1 MKIKARCSF
10 PEVLMDK
17 LLRNKR
23 TILCFLLPGVV
34 IYTVS
39 VIIPIIWSAYYSLVD
54 WNGYG
59 EITYVGIN
67 NFKRLMGDTEFWDSV
82 VHTLIYA
89 IGQIVL
95 QIGGGLLLAV
105 LLTNIVVLRKPL
117 QVMYYLPVII
127 STVALCQMFKKM
139 FGVVP
144 AGLVNQILSNF
155 NPKWGHIEWL
165 TNVKSSLAMVTAVAG
180 YKNMSVYMLIFYS
193 AFLTVPNSLVEAA
206 KIDGANSFQIFT
218 KIKIPHIRPTIF
230 ANLLLVLNGSLRGFD
245 IAKLLTAGGPI
256 NSSQLQAMYMYKQA
270 FSSQKYGYGS
280 TVAMFIVTESL
291 ILAILI
297 RWISSSRKL
306 GGR

>member
-1 MKIKARCSF
+1 
-10 PEVLMDK
+10 MDK

-39 VIIPIIWSAYYSLVD
+39 VIVPIIWSAYYSLVE

-59 EITYVGIN
+59 DMTYVGFE
-67 NFKRLMGDTEFWDSV
+67 NFRKLAADTEFWDSV
-82 VHTLIYA
+82 IHTLIYA
-89 IGQIVL
+89 LGQIVL
-95 QIGGGLLLAV
+95 QVGGGLLLAV

-144 AGLVNQILSNF
+144 AGLINQILSAF

-165 TNVKSSLAMVTAVAG
+165 TSVKSSLAMVTAVAG
-180 YKNMSVYMLIFYS
+180 YKNMPVYMLIFYS
-193 AFLTVPNSLVEAA
+193 AFLTVPGSLVEAA

-218 KIKIPHIRPTIF
+218 KIKLVHIRPTIF
-230 ANLLLVLNGSLRGFD
+230 ANVLLVLNGSLRGFD

-280 TVAMFIVTESL
+280 AVAMFIVIESL

-297 RWISSSRKL
+297 RWISSSRKM

>member
-1 MKIKARCSF
+1 
-10 PEVLMDK
+10 MDK

-23 TILCFLLPGVV
+23 TILSFLLPGLIV
-34 IYTVS
+34 YTIS
-39 VIIPIIWSAYYSLVD
+39 VIIPIIWSAYYSLQQ

-59 EITYVGIN
+59 EMTYVGFE
-67 NFKRLMGDTEFWDSV
+67 NFRKLLADTEFWDSV
-82 VHTLIYA
+82 MHTLIYA
-89 IGQIVL
+89 VGQIIL
-95 QIGGGLLLAV
+95 QVGGGLLLAV
-105 LLTNIVVLRKPL
+105 LLCNIVVFRKPL

-144 AGLVNQILSNF
+144 AGLVNQILANF
-155 NPKWGHIEWL
+155 NPEWGRIEWL

-180 YKNMSVYMLIFYS
+180 YKNMPVYMLIFDS

-218 KIKIPHIRPTIF
+218 KIKLTHIRPTIF
-230 ANLLLVLNGSLRGFD
+230 ANILLVLNGSLRGFD

-280 TVAMFIVTESL
+280 AIAMFIVAESL

-297 RWISSSRKL
+297 RWMQSSKKL

>member
-1 MKIKARCSF
+1 
-10 PEVLMDK
+10 MDK

-23 TILCFLLPGVV
+23 TILCFLLPGVI
-34 IYTVS
+34 IYTIS
-39 VIIPIIWSAYYSLVD
+39 VMVPIIWSGYYSLVN

-59 EITYVGIN
+59 DITYVGLD
-67 NFKRLMGDTEFWDSV
+67 NFKKLMADTEFWGSV
-82 VHTLIYA
+82 IHTLIYA
-89 IGQIVL
+89 FGQIVL
-95 QIGGGLLLAV
+95 QVGGGLLLAV
-105 LLTNIVVLRKPL
+105 LLSNIVVFRKPL

-155 NPKWGHIEWL
+155 NSQWGHIEWL
-165 TNVKSSLAMVTAVAG
+165 TSVKSSLAMVTAVAG
-180 YKNMSVYMLIFYS
+180 YKNMPVYMLIFYS
-193 AFLTVPNSLVEAA
+193 AFLTIPNSLVEAA

-218 KIKIPHIRPTIF
+218 KIKLTHIRPTIF
-230 ANLLLVLNGSLRGFD
+230 ANVLLVLNGSLRGFD

-280 TVAMFIVTESL
+280 SVAMFIVFESL

-297 RWISSSRKL
+297 RWMSSSKKL

>member
-1 MKIKARCSF
+1 
-10 PEVLMDK
+10 MDR
-17 LLRNKR
+17 LLRKKR
-23 TILCFLLPGVV
+23 TILCFLLPGVAV
-34 IYTVS
+34 YTVS

-59 EITYVGIN
+59 EIIFIGLG
-67 NFKRLMGDTEFWDSV
+67 NFRKLMADAEFWDSV

-89 IGQIVL
+89 LGQIVL
-95 QIGGGLLLAV
+95 QVGGGLLLAV
-105 LLTNIVVLRKPL
+105 LLTHMVVWRKQL

-144 AGLVNQILSNF
+144 AGLVNQILASF
-155 NPKWGHIEWL
+155 NEQWGHIEWL
-165 TNVKSSLAMVTAVAG
+165 TSVKSSLAMVTAVAG
-180 YKNMSVYMLIFYS
+180 YKNMPVYMLIFYS
-193 AFLTVPNSLVEAA
+193 AFLTVPRSLVESA
-206 KIDGANSFQIFT
+206 KMDGASSFQIFM
-218 KIKIPHIRPTIF
+218 KIKLVHIRPTIF

-280 TVAMFIVTESL
+280 SVAMFIVFESL

-297 RWISSSRKL
+297 RWISSSERL

>member
-1 MKIKARCSF
+1 
-10 PEVLMDK
+10 MDK

-23 TILCFLLPGVV
+23 TILCFLLPGIIV
-34 IYTVS
+34 YTIS
-39 VIIPIIWSAYYSLVD
+39 VIVPIIWSAYYSLVE
-54 WNGYG
+54 WSGYG
-59 EITYVGIN
+59 DITYVGFE
-67 NFKRLMGDTEFWDSV
+67 NFRKLMVDTEFWDSV
-82 VHTLIYA
+82 IHTLIYA
-89 IGQIVL
+89 AGQIVL
-95 QIGGGLLLAV
+95 QVGGGLLLAV
-105 LLTNIVVLRKPL
+105 LLTNIVVFRKPL
-117 QVMYYLPVII
+117 QEMYYLPVIV

-165 TNVKSSLAMVTAVAG
+165 TSVKSSLAMVTAVAG
-180 YKNMSVYMLIFYS
+180 YKNMPVYMLIFYS
-193 AFLTVPNSLVEAA
+193 AFLTVPKSLVEAA
-206 KIDGANSFQIFT
+206 QIDGANSLQIFT
-218 KIKIPHIRPTIF
+218 KIKMPHIRPTIF
-230 ANLLLVLNGSLRGFD
+230 ANILLVLNGSLRGFD

-280 TVAMFIVTESL
+280 AVAMFIVMESL

-297 RWISSSRKL
+297 RWMSSSKKM